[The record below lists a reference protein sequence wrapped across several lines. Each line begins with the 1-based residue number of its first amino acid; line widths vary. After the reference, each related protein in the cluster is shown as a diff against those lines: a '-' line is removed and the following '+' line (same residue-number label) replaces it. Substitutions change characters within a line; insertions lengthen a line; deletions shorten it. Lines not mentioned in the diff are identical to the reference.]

1 MHDTRDIV
9 RVFLPKAPRHRRPV
23 ILVTVFDTALE
34 TCLHKHP
41 VIPCM
46 LLSVRVLR
54 WLDDE
59 ILAIVSRPTGVVATL
74 AQHIRELYLGSALGR
89 HLLFGVVAHVRS
101 GMASRRR

>member
-1 MHDTRDIV
+1 MHNTRNIV
-9 RVFLPKAPRHRRPV
+9 RVFLSKAPRHSRPV
-23 ILVTVFDTALE
+23 VLVTVLDTALE
-34 TCLHKHP
+34 TCLHEYP
-41 VIPCM
+41 IIPWVF
-46 LLSVRVLR
+46 LSVRLLR